1 MFFARRN
8 ALAVLLLVCA
18 ALCTLGAVLSAR
30 IVAHPAVE
38 GLLAPAGHYDEGLAD
53 TLTRA
58 ARTYLIFV
66 GAGAAL
72 FAVLVWA
79 QGRFAVAHKYLALLL
94 LSGLALRLACVFLF
108 AGGPNA
114 RGFSIHFI
122 ETMNAGKNPYIA
134 DKLHYP
140 PVHLAYLQAGNVIHK
155 MTRLPLARAVRLPW
169 VLFDLGAA
177 YLVYLI
183 LRNRRTSPRTA
194 LFAAAVMALSPY
206 VIATSSYDGSSDCAW
221 IFWTLFALYML
232 ERREDLA
239 GMIVSALLLGVAI
252 ASKPIPVLAV
262 PAFVLTRKSW
272 RDGILYGLAAAAPTL
287 LVTFSHFF
295 YDNLGFYGHVFT
307 YQGGYGIHGIPSFVK
322 MLLKIDVW
330 ANVPSLHALAGF
342 CESYG
347 DHVWKAALVAA
358 WLALAWR
365 RPLTNQL
372 VMTFAIVLTLSMRSF
387 TNYWMWLLPFLL
399 IDEDVLAAPY
409 AVMTALYGLVVTP
422 LFLYLNELG
431 VRDLYLRELFGAPVW
446 VLCAM
451 AAASALA
458 RPDLFASIERAF
470 ASPGSRLF
478 ASFRSRELSLHQAT
492 GRVKRFVVRHRTL
505 IVIIIFLVAFFVRVL
520 YVIDNQAY
528 VRPEYHE
535 NGMIARNLLAG
546 NGYSGGAHL
555 GPPATTAFMAPAY
568 PLLLWGYFAT
578 FGESNPSALLAFQCM
593 IGALSCVMVFLVA
606 LRATRRME
614 VAVLAGMLCALSYF
628 LIQSCCWTNVPV
640 YTTLVVL
647 VLVWLIQGNR
657 EFPSLARDALIGA
670 LAGLG
675 ALIEPVVLSVFP
687 FALLWMRWPKTFA
700 WKRKCLSWAIA
711 ILCALVVISPW
722 TVRNA
727 IVFKK
732 LVPIKSAWWY
742 NFWRGNNPYATGG
755 DRREKDKSSPQ
766 YLTTRQRI
774 ELGAA
779 RDEIERFDI
788 LRRWSFRWIA
798 DNPGKFLLLRVK
810 SAVFF
815 WTGQNVWHAYA
826 WAPEHPVTA
835 PLNLLLF
842 FFAAAGAG
850 VAITR
855 KHRPMRLILIV
866 LATFPIP
873 YYLCHSD
880 IQYRYRMPMDPFLIL
895 LGALAIVAALE
906 GKHDDG

>member
-1 MFFARRN
+1 
-8 ALAVLLLVCA
+8 
-18 ALCTLGAVLSAR
+18 
-30 IVAHPAVE
+30 VE
-38 GLLAPAGHYDEGLAD
+38 RLLAPTGHYGDGLAD

-66 GAGAAL
+66 GASAL
-72 FAVLVWA
+72 IFAVLVWV
-79 QGRFAVAHKYLALLL
+79 QTRFTVAHKYLALLL
-94 LSGLALRLACVFLF
+94 LAGLALRLGCIFLF
-108 AGGPNA
+108 DGGPNA
-114 RGFSIHFI
+114 RGFSVHFI

-155 MTRLPLARAVRLPW
+155 VTGLPLARAVRFPW
-169 VLFDLGAA
+169 AFFDLGAA
-177 YLVYLI
+177 FLVYLI

-239 GMIVSALLLGVAI
+239 GVIVSALLLGVAI

-262 PAFVLTRKSW
+262 PAFVLTRKTW
-272 RDGILYGLAAAAPTL
+272 RDRIVFALAAAAPTVL
-287 LVTFSHFF
+287 LTFSHLF
-295 YDNLGFYGHVFT
+295 YDNLGFYGHLFA

-322 MLLKIDVW
+322 ILLKIDVW
-330 ANVPSLHALAGF
+330 ANVESLQALARF
-342 CESYG
+342 CQSHG
-347 DHVWKAALVAA
+347 DHVWKAALVVA
-358 WLALAWR
+358 WLALGR
-365 RPLTNQL
+365 RRSLTNQL

-409 AVMTALYGLVVTP
+409 AVLTALYGLFVTP
-422 LFLYLNELG
+422 LFLFLNELG
-431 VRDLYLRELFGAPVW
+431 MRDLYLRELFGAPVW
-446 VLCAM
+446 ILCAM
-451 AAASALA
+451 AALSALA
-458 RPDLFASIERAF
+458 GSDLFVSIERAF
-470 ASPGSRLF
+470 VSPASKLF
-478 ASFRSRELSLHQAT
+478 ASFRSRRPLLPQAT
-492 GRVKRFVVRHRTL
+492 GRARSFLVRHRAL
-505 IVIIIFLVAFFVRVL
+505 IVVIIFLVAFFLRVL
-520 YVIDNQAY
+520 YVIDNRAY
-528 VRPEYHE
+528 VSPEYHE
-535 NGMIARNLLAG
+535 NGMIARSLLAG
-546 NGYSGGAHL
+546 KGFAGGAHL
-555 GPPATTAFMAPAY
+555 GPHDITAFMAPAY

-578 FGESNPSALLAFQCM
+578 FGEFNPPALLTFQCL
-593 IGALSCVMVFLVA
+593 IGALSCVMLFLVA

-614 VAVLAGMLCALSYF
+614 VAALAAFIAALSYF
-628 LIQSCCWTNVPV
+628 LIQSCSWMNVAV

-647 VLVWLIQGNR
+647 VLVWLIQANR
-657 EFPSLARDALIGA
+657 EFPSLAKDALIGA
-670 LAGLG
+670 LFGLG
-675 ALIEPVVLSVFP
+675 ALIEPVVFSFFP
-687 FALLWMRWPKTFA
+687 FALLWMRWPGTFT
-700 WKRKCLSWAIA
+700 WKRRCLSWTVAIF
-711 ILCALVVISPW
+711 CALVVISPW
-722 TVRNA
+722 TIRNA
-727 IVFKK
+727 SAFKR

-766 YLTTRQRI
+766 YLTTEQRT
-774 ELGAA
+774 ELNAA
-779 RDEIERFDI
+779 KDEIERFDI

-798 DNPGKFLLLRVK
+798 DNPDKFLWVRVK

-850 VAITR
+850 VAIAR
-855 KHRPMRLILIV
+855 RERPMRLIFIV

-895 LGALAIVAALE
+895 LGSLAIVAALE
-906 GKHDDG
+906 GKQDDG